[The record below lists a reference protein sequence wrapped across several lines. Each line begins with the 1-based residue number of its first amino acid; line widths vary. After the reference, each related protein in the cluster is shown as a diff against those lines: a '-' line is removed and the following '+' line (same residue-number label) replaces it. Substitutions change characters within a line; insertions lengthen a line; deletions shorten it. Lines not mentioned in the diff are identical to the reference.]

1 MYRVTRFLKLIFNDC
16 LARAA
21 WFAYLSPDDADILYK
36 KYLGQSQCDI
46 FDEMYHRQLAFH
58 DLMTVIAASPTY
70 IHSPLEDTDVY
81 LIETKEHEL
90 WVIWRG
96 TQEGGNIKKIPYSQ
110 TNATSI
116 CQKFSVF
123 NNL

>member
-96 TQEGGNIKKIPYSQ
+96 TQE
-110 TNATSI
+110 
-116 CQKFSVF
+116 
-123 NNL
+123 

>member
-36 KYLGQSQCDI
+36 KYLDQSQCDI

-96 TQEGGNIKKIPYSQ
+96 TQEGGNIKNPNILKQ
-110 TNATSI
+110 TRLLFI
-116 CQKFSVF
+116 QKFTVF